1 MAPDS
6 ESHSE
11 SARRQASPAAMFMV
25 GLLLV
30 AAYPLSLPFVYAV
43 CYLLGFD
50 FDPIR
55 DAVYA
60 PLRVFANY
68 APWVIAPLEAYCEF
82 VIWMLRI
89 HKP

>member
-1 MAPDS
+1 MSSVGESRS
-6 ESHSE
+6 EH
-11 SARRQASPAAMFMV
+11 ARRQASPIAILLA
-25 GLLLV
+25 GLLL
-30 AAYPLSLPFVYAV
+30 ALAYPLSLPFVYAV